1 MTVKTVSLDEVL
13 AEKMRDPE
21 FKKGYEAL
29 TITYQAL
36 LHGRV
41 IRGFDVLATNA
52 GSARLLI
59 EQRMRDERRF
69 GLLRKW
75 IADRELVQPVVSD
88 GTIVP
93 GGLTG

>member
-1 MTVKTVSLDEVL
+1 MN
-13 AEKMRDPE
+13 P
-21 FKKGYEAL
+21 
-29 TITYQAL
+29 ITYQAL

-75 IADRELVQPVVSD
+75 IANKEYVAPVTD
-88 GTIVP
+88 EPVP